1 MKLQIN
7 ENELKESIQLIHINA
22 GTDITIP
29 LIKRALVM
37 ARTNKDYAKFFLDKY
52 YISVAYQK
60 DENVIFSHNIK
71 DLQFQRELDVLER
84 KGYNLDKYS
93 YFICRWLNKIRNNPY
108 YKKFN

>member
-1 MKLQIN
+1 
-7 ENELKESIQLIHINA
+7 
-22 GTDITIP
+22 
-29 LIKRALVM
+29 M
-37 ARTNKDYAKFFLDKY
+37 ARTNKEYAKLFLDKY

-93 YFICRWLNKIRNNPY
+93 YFICRWLTKIRSNPY

>member
-1 MKLQIN
+1 
-7 ENELKESIQLIHINA
+7 
-22 GTDITIP
+22 
-29 LIKRALVM
+29 M

-93 YFICRWLNKIRNNPY
+93 YFICRWLTKIRSNPY